1 MTTIAIDLSAI
12 TPASMAKALRTLAEW
27 SGVATSDRKMI
38 RYFAG
43 AIDAAADKPV
53 IVLDQVALGLG
64 EEPDRLTISYLRGQA
79 RELPHAS
86 VAAAVLNAVADALD
100 SLTPPRPPEPTGLG
114 AVVRDGQDEVWVL
127 ASARGWHNQ
136 DHVHLNW
143 KNIPD
148 PIEILN
154 HGVGGAS

>member
-27 SGVATSDRKMI
+27 SGVATSDRENI
-38 RYFAG
+38 RYLAG
-43 AIDAAADKPV
+43 AIEAAADRPI
-53 IVLDQVALGLG
+53 IVLDVDELGLHPETDAQVLLDSATVLVTGFALGAKVC
-64 EEPDRLTISYLRGQA
+64 R
-79 RELPHAS
+79 
-86 VAAAVLNAVADALD
+86 AVADALD